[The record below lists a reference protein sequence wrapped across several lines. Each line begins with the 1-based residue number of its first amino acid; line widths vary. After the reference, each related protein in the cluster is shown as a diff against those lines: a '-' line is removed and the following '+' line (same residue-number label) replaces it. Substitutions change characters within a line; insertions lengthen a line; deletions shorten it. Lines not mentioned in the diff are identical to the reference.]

1 MMQNHYNYE
10 QMLKGMAP
18 LYCNIIFVT
27 PNDPSPPLPKDKK
40 RGRNVLLYKLNR
52 RSFGR

>member
-27 PNDPSPPLPKDKK
+27 PMIYPLPSQKK
-40 RGRNVLLYKLNR
+40 KKERKKCLVIQA
-52 RSFGR
+52 